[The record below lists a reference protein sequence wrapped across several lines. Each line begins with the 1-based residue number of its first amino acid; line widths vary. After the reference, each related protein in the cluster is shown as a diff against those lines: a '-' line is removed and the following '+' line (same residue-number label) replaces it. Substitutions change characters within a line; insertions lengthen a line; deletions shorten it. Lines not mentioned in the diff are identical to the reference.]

1 MGINVDNQLL
11 LGNHINQ
18 LRTTV
23 SRAVGIMTKI
33 RQFVPLR
40 ILKQIYFAFIHSH
53 LTYGIIVWGAT
64 YSSYLTPLKSL
75 QNRAIKLLSGA
86 TRFQSAHLLYKD
98 HNILNLNSLL
108 SQETAKFMYKFIP
121 KQLPVQFDNYF
132 NSVMAI
138 NKRSTRASQKKNQLY
153 IPRFRTNRLQ
163 RSIKYRGVKVWNDIP
178 NEIKNNNGNLSTF
191 KKIHKKHL
199 ISQVI

>member
-1 MGINVDNQLL
+1 M
-11 LGNHINQ
+11 
-18 LRTTV
+18 
-23 SRAVGIMTKI
+23 
-33 RQFVPLR
+33 
-40 ILKQIYFAFIHSH
+40 
-53 LTYGIIVWGAT
+53 
-64 YSSYLTPLKSL
+64 

-108 SQETAKFMYKFIP
+108 SQETAKYMYKFIY

-178 NEIKNNNGNLSTF
+178 NEIKNYNGNLSTF

>member
-1 MGINVDNQLL
+1 
-11 LGNHINQ
+11 
-18 LRTTV
+18 
-23 SRAVGIMTKI
+23 
-33 RQFVPLR
+33 
-40 ILKQIYFAFIHSH
+40 
-53 LTYGIIVWGAT
+53 
-64 YSSYLTPLKSL
+64 
-75 QNRAIKLLSGA
+75 
-86 TRFQSAHLLYKD
+86 
-98 HNILNLNSLL
+98 
-108 SQETAKFMYKFIP
+108 MYKFIH
-121 KQLPVQFDNYF
+121 KQLPVQFDNNF

>member
-1 MGINVDNQLL
+1 
-11 LGNHINQ
+11 
-18 LRTTV
+18 
-23 SRAVGIMTKI
+23 MTKI

-40 ILKQIYFAFIHSH
+40 ILKQIYFDFIHSH

-98 HNILNLNSLL
+98 HNILNLNSL
-108 SQETAKFMYKFIP
+108 SQETAKFMYKFIN

-132 NSVMAI
+132 NSVVAI
-138 NKRSTRASQKKNQLY
+138 NKRSTRALQKKIQLY

-163 RSIKYRGVKVWNDIP
+163 RSIKYREVKVWNDIS